1 MGAYAVLAS
10 AWGLWVGHDGTQR
23 DNYAIKEEASPMP
36 TRPSSVTIAVI
47 LQVIISL
54 ANVVFTFL
62 LSDGVPAIVVYGGF
76 VLGVLGLIGA
86 VGLWALKRWAVWL
99 TILVS
104 VLNILSAAPGIAF
117 APTPLFRFLATVGVV
132 APAVIILLVVL
143 PVSRR
148 AYT

>member
-1 MGAYAVLAS
+1 ML
-10 AWGLWVGHDGTQR
+10 
-23 DNYAIKEEASPMP
+23 
-36 TRPSSVTIAVI
+36 TRPSSVTLAVL

-62 LSDGVPAIVVYGGF
+62 PSEGVPAVVVYGGF
-76 VLGVLGLIGA
+76 VLGVLGFVGV
-86 VGLWALKRWAVWL
+86 VGLWLLKRWGVWL

-104 VLNILSAAPGIAF
+104 VLNIISSAPGMAF
-117 APTPLFRFLATVGVV
+117 APTPVFRFLAVVGVV
-132 APAVIILLVVL
+132 VPAVVIVLVVL